1 MRDKLNGTIW
11 GAACTA
17 FIVLLSVGIWFFI
30 CLNVQK
36 PNYNPAESEAEAPA
50 ANLTASDSIS
60 IPGFEQITLA
70 EGKTLQEVRL
80 YNPPANPCYFVI
92 SLFLPDGAE
101 IYRSGLLP
109 PGKELDTIELL
120 RPLDAGTYEGAFIRY
135 SCLSLDGMTSLNG
148 ADVDLTLE
156 VK

>member
-1 MRDKLNGTIW
+1 M
-11 GAACTA
+11 
-17 FIVLLSVGIWFFI
+17 
-30 CLNVQK
+30 
-36 PNYNPAESEAEAPA
+36 
-50 ANLTASDSIS
+50 
-60 IPGFEQITLA
+60 

-109 PGKELDTIELL
+109 PGKELATIELL

>member
-1 MRDKLNGTIW
+1 MRDKLNGAIV

-17 FIVLLSVGIWFFI
+17 FIVLLSVGFGFF
-30 CLNVQK
+30 LGERAETGS
-36 PNYNPAESEAEAPA
+36 NPAESETEAPI

-120 RPLDAGTYEGAFIRY
+120 RPLDVGAYEGAFIRY

>member
-1 MRDKLNGTIW
+1 MGLLGKIDRYKEAIDELRPFEGD
-11 GAACTA
+11 
-17 FIVLLSVGIWFFI
+17 LLSQI
-30 CLNVQK
+30 K
-36 PNYNPAESEAEAPA
+36 NYYRRWHGQS
-50 ANLTASDSIS
+50 
-60 IPGFEQITLA
+60 
-70 EGKTLQEVRL
+70 
-80 YNPPANPCYFVI
+80 Y
-92 SLFLPDGAE
+92 GAE